1 MAGDSTQFLI
11 DLAAKFTGGQASV
24 ATLAEL
30 GDKMLSA
37 GAASSDFEKTIKAT
51 SAAVDDSAASLKTAN
66 EALAVGQ
73 TEYDQLETSADRAAK
88 AVEKINQLVADQA
101 VKLAAAQKAGDE
113 QGVERASAKMAV
125 LAEKQADAGKKA
137 EAAAVAFKTAAV
149 ALDVLKA
156 KAAAADQLHTHLAKG
171 LENVEAAAEKTKK
184 AEDAAA
190 GSGSLKEISSGLGK
204 IGGPAAAATDRVI
217 GLAEGF
223 KKLVGSLG
231 SAGGY
236 VAIAAGILALASAAV
251 VATIAI
257 TKWGVANADANRTT
271 TLLAA
276 GIAKTVAGG
285 QELEA
290 TITRLGD
297 VVPQS
302 REELLSM
309 AGDLAKAGLRGK
321 DLSNQLEIAAV
332 KAAQLKWGPDFSK
345 QLLSL
350 DVQSRRL
357 HDNLADT
364 FGGLHIEKLLGGVQ
378 TLVALFDSSTESGK
392 ALKFLFEA
400 LFQPIVD
407 GAGGAAVKVERF
419 FLQGEILALK
429 AYIALKPYRS
439 EIEALGKAFA
449 IGAAIVVG
457 IFAYAIF
464 AAVASVG
471 LLVAELGALATYL
484 YEIGAAVVG
493 GVSDAFTLLNK
504 YILDLVDIGGQMIDG
519 LINGITGGAKKVA
532 DSMVGVVTGGVDA
545 VEKALGIGSPSKV
558 LYDIGT
564 DTTAGYA
571 GGVDDT
577 ADDAQN
583 SLAALVAPPSG
594 RPGGGA
600 NAGGRGDVNITI
612 VIEGR
617 GESDDSI
624 LDKMEARLRDF
635 FDDDALTIGGGEV
648 PATP

>member
-11 DLAAKFTGGQASV
+11 DLAAKFTGGQSSV

-30 GDKMLSA
+30 GDKMLFA
-37 GAASSDFEKTIKAT
+37 GAASTDFEKVVKAT
-51 SAAVDDSAASLKTAN
+51 AAAVDESAAAFKTAN

-73 TEYDQLETSADRAAK
+73 TEYDQLESAAERASK
-88 AVEKINQLVADQA
+88 SVEKINQLVADQA
-101 VKLAAAQKAGDE
+101 AKLAAAQKAGDE
-113 QGVERASAKMAV
+113 GGVERASAKMAV

-137 EAAAVAFKTAAV
+137 EAAALSFKTAAA

-156 KAAAADQLHTHLAKG
+156 KAAGAEQMHTHLAKG
-171 LENVEAAAEKTKK
+171 LENVEAAAEKAKK
-184 AEDAAA
+184 AEADAA
-190 GSGSLKEISSGLGK
+190 GSGSLKELSSGLAK
-204 IGGPAAAATDRVI
+204 IGGPAAAATDKVI

-223 KKLVGSLG
+223 KKLVSSLG

-236 VAIAAGILALASAAV
+236 VAIAAGILAIASAAV

-271 TLLAA
+271 SLLAA
-276 GIAKTVAGG
+276 GIAHTVAGG

-290 TITRLGD
+290 TITKLGD

-302 REELLSM
+302 REELTAM
-309 AGDLAKAGLRGK
+309 ASDLAKAGFRGK

-332 KAAQLKWGPDFSK
+332 KAAQLKWGPEFSK

-364 FGGLHIEKLLGGVQ
+364 FGGLNIEKLLGGIQ
-378 TLVALFDSSTESGK
+378 TLVALFDSTTESGR

-407 GAGGAAVKVERF
+407 GAGDATVKIERF
-419 FLQGEILALK
+419 FLYGEILALK

-439 EIEALGKAFA
+439 EIEALGKAFVIGSA
-449 IGAAIVVG
+449 IIIGL
-457 IFAYAIF
+457 FAYAVF
-464 AAVASVG
+464 AVIASVG
-471 LLVAELGALATYL
+471 LLIAEIGALAVYL
-484 YEIGAAVVG
+484 YDLGGAIVG
-493 GVSDAFTLLNK
+493 GVSDAFHLLNQ

-532 DSMVGVVTGGVDA
+532 DSMVGVVTGGVSA

-558 LYDIGT
+558 LYDIGA
-564 DTTAGYA
+564 DTTAGFT

-577 ADDAQN
+577 SDDAQA
-583 SLAALVAPPSG
+583 SLASMVAPPKGAPPGASS
-594 RPGGGA
+594 GGG
-600 NAGGRGDVNITI
+600 NVINIAIT
-612 VIEGR
+612 IEGR
-617 GESDDSI
+617 GKSDDSI
-624 LDKMEARLRDF
+624 LDELEDRLRDI
-635 FDDDALTIGGGEV
+635 FDVDSLTIGGGEV